1 MSKPGQSAGDHAG
14 KAKRAPR
21 EDSGRFDISK
31 VAVGAILVAMA
42 AAMYRLQTPARP
54 NVPLRPTPFEYH
66 YMSNVFANETLAELD
81 ALMAAQSVFETAA
94 QDLTASV
101 DNIGE
106 ALPINDPGC
115 DNPMLSADGNF
126 SRCLLPSRIDIARHY
141 LSTGGPDNFQERY
154 ESMVPR
160 LLSFIGYMFD
170 KLDTPA
176 IQNLFNDPKYIAK
189 ASEGCRGRSVFD
201 PIQLNLI
208 LMLPGQE
215 LPMHWDVP
223 WLWGA
228 TRFDLP
234 QWLLVVMEQ
243 SGLWQGRSIPQIQ
256 GVSWLHDAKDG
267 DGGDFFFYPRGAA
280 GESQTVPAKRNSA
293 IVLDG
298 CRAIHGVR
306 RFKPAHKV
314 PPMSRRVSSE
324 LRHLEGNKWEL
335 VSNGTQMATYT
346 TSDFRMSLVWRARCF
361 ESEEEKARWHN
372 DQTFPDGKT
381 HKLELPEVLDTLEAD
396 LRKRGVLGP
405 GAARPA
411 PLQFAMM
418 LLDTYAQYPNDP
430 VTTHI
435 IAYNLCMIPRI
446 VPAWLRPA
454 AEAVADV
461 MCA

>member
-1 MSKPGQSAGDHAG
+1 MVKPGKSKGDHADIP
-14 KAKRAPR
+14 KRAPR
-21 EDSGRFDISK
+21 QDSGRFDASK
-31 VAVGAILVAMA
+31 VAVGAILVVLA
-42 AAMYRLQTPARP
+42 AIMYRLQAPLRP
-54 NVPLRPTPFEYH
+54 NVPLREKPFEYH
-66 YMSNVFANETLAELD
+66 YMTNVFTNETLAELD
-81 ALMAAQSVFETAA
+81 ALMAAQSVFKTAA

-115 DNPMLSADGNF
+115 DNPMLSADGTF

-154 ESMVPR
+154 ESLVPR
-160 LLSFIGYMFD
+160 LFSFIGYMFD

-176 IQNLFNDPKYIAK
+176 IQNLFGDPKYIEK
-189 ASEGCRGRSVFD
+189 ASEVCRGRSVFD

-228 TRFDLP
+228 TRFDMP

-243 SGLWQGRSIPQIQ
+243 SGLWEDRSVPQIQ

-280 GESQTVPAKRNSA
+280 GKAQTVLARRNSA

-314 PPMSRRVSSE
+314 PSMSRHVSNE
-324 LRHLEGNKWEL
+324 LRHVAGDDWEL
-335 VSNGTQMATYT
+335 VSNGTRIGSYKTN
-346 TSDFRMSLVWRARCF
+346 DFRMSLVWRARCF
-361 ESEEEKARWHN
+361 ETEEEKQRWHA

-381 HKLELPEVLDTLEAD
+381 HKLELAEVLDTLETD
-396 LRKRGVLGP
+396 LRKRGVLGAD
-405 GAARPA
+405 AARPA

-430 VTTHI
+430 VKTHI

-446 VPAWLRPA
+446 APAWLRPA
-454 AEAVADV
+454 ASAIADLL
-461 MCA
+461 CA